1 MRIFRLAD
9 SWGALCVWLVTASV
23 LLAVLGCV
31 TTSQE
36 PEETYTPTFDYAPP
50 SQATPRSAKVAF
62 IVVGAQVVG
71 PPVDI
76 FQQFAAN
83 LPADFQEM
91 LLARGFS
98 VRGPFPTYDEVT
110 YPDKKNSDLV
120 LMPRMTFTVDTSGLR
135 WSEDVASTIFLASKG
150 AAYYKP
156 HGNLTLSGHL
166 DLIVSES
173 LSNEKMWSKSVS
185 IPAVTIPI
193 NSGSASYPSKSVPLQ
208 ILLEHENGLRSEL
221 ARKLDQIY
229 KETLSRAWSYLDP
242 EEMRGVKKESLQ
254 IRERKVY

>member
-1 MRIFRLAD
+1 MRNVRVGNRWGVWCVRLVAAAALL
-9 SWGALCVWLVTASV
+9 GA
-23 LLAVLGCV
+23 LGCV
-31 TTSQE
+31 TMSEE
-36 PEETYTPTFDYAPP
+36 PEESYTPTFDYAPP
-50 SQATPRSAKVAF
+50 EQAQPRSAGVAF
-62 IVVGAQVVG
+62 IVVGSQVVG

-76 FQQFAAN
+76 FQQFAGN

-98 VRGPFPTYDEVT
+98 VRGPFPTYDELT
-110 YPDKKNSDLV
+110 YPDKKNSDLI
-120 LMPRMTFTVDTSGLR
+120 LMPRITFAVDTSALR
-135 WSEDVASTIFLASKG
+135 WTTDVAATLFASG
-150 AAYYKP
+150 GVSYVKP
-156 HGNLTLSGHL
+156 HGNVTVSGRL

-185 IPAVTIPI
+185 IPAVVVPVRGT
-193 NSGSASYPSKSVPLQ
+193 GSYRSRQVPLQ
-208 ILLEHENGLRSEL
+208 LLLEHEKGLRWDL

-242 EEMRGVKKESLQ
+242 EEMRAVKKQSLQ